1 MKDSKQIRKML
12 FVSKSNVALI
22 VMKNVENENNILFAD
37 QVNMNIDNLQAKTS
51 ELLTNA
57 ANFLGFNI
65 KNVQMIFDDN
75 QVTNWQMTNQEF
87 AACSDEHDITK
98 EIFKIAKINNKF
110 VNEINFLGVVY
121 DDATQSATI
130 NANICASDYITYKRF
145 INEVKKCNIKITSSH
160 NIYTLLKQNKEQIEL
175 VLNINDN
182 VVAACHYYGGKLS
195 KVNAIDLDWS
205 RIENAISQT
214 LEIKPNRINEALK
227 VANELLINNNL
238 DITISNNYDLKS
250 KAFKNIKLGD
260 LLRVYRNE
268 IKQQINNKIDFS
280 HFQNVSVIA
289 NNQINQ
295 IPDFDFVASDLGF
308 TNLPIEKLICL
319 ANINLDKD
327 MNQFAFESKLQAME
341 LGA

>member
-1 MKDSKQIRKML
+1 M
-12 FVSKSNVALI
+12 
-22 VMKNVENENNILFAD
+22 
-37 QVNMNIDNLQAKTS
+37 
-51 ELLTNA
+51 
-57 ANFLGFNI
+57 
-65 KNVQMIFDDN
+65 
-75 QVTNWQMTNQEF
+75 
-87 AACSDEHDITK
+87 
-98 EIFKIAKINNKF
+98 
-110 VNEINFLGVVY
+110 
-121 DDATQSATI
+121 
-130 NANICASDYITYKRF
+130 
-145 INEVKKCNIKITSSH
+145 
-160 NIYTLLKQNKEQIEL
+160 
-175 VLNINDN
+175 
-182 VVAACHYYGGKLS
+182 
-195 KVNAIDLDWS
+195 
-205 RIENAISQT
+205 
-214 LEIKPNRINEALK
+214 EIKPNRINEALK